1 MPRRALTFSRDTV
14 DSVGILPRRLPFT
27 TSNTIVRTFRHA
39 VSLDERRAKFKP
51 KLWHLTTNEGVESS
65 IPLMAVTASPML
77 SAEDKAEKEHKRMN
91 EQEEEQRML
100 EEVYSEKEAPLTD
113 AEEVWFSVCL
123 S

>member
-1 MPRRALTFSRDTV
+1 
-14 DSVGILPRRLPFT
+14 
-27 TSNTIVRTFRHA
+27 
-39 VSLDERRAKFKP
+39 
-51 KLWHLTTNEGVESS
+51 
-65 IPLMAVTASPML
+65 ML